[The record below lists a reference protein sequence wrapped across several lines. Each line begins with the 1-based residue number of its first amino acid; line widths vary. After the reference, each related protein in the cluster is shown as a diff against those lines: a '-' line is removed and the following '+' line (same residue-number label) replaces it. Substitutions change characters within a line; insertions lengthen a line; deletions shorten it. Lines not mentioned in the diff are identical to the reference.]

1 MRLFGNNKEQHILS
15 LFAKGDNRAMD
26 KLYGTYAD
34 YLAQVCLRYIG
45 NREDLHDV
53 LQEAFIRIFTGIH
66 SFEGMAHPDRRQRIA
81 PFSPGP

>member
-15 LFAKGDNRAMD
+15 LFAKGDDRAMD

-53 LQEAFIRIFTGIH
+53 LPQPHFQRFAGRPVRRRIMT
-66 SFEGMAHPDRRQRIA
+66 EGGNSTYVRNIL
-81 PFSPGP
+81 

>member
-66 SFEGMAHPDRRQRIA
+66 SFEYRGKG
-81 PFSPGP
+81 SLKNTG